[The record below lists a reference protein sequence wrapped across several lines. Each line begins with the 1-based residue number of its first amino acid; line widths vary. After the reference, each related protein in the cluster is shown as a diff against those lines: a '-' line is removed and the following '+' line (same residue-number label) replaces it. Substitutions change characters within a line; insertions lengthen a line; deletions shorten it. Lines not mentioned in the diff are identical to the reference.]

1 MGGNLCDG
9 EEMQNESHA
18 DREHKKNLDECVEF
32 LKTME
37 RCHQV
42 AEERI
47 LLEVGNGFP
56 RHRHLVA
63 NIVNH
68 FRSITM

>member
-1 MGGNLCDG
+1 MKA
-9 EEMQNESHA
+9 MQT
-18 DREHKKNLDECVEF
+18 REHKRNLDECVEF

-37 RCHQV
+37 RRHQV

-47 LLEVGNGFP
+47 LLEEGTGFP

-63 NIVNH
+63 NIGNH
-68 FRSITM
+68 FRLMTM